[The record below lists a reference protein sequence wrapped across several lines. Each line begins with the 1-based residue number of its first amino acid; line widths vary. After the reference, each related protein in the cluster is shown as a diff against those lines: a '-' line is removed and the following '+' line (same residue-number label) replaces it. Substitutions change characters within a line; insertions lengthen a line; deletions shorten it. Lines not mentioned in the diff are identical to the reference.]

1 MKRLVKKIFQ
11 VAIYLLVFSL
21 LTACTPE
28 KRFIGTW
35 TTDIF
40 DQGNTRENAKN
51 ISGSLAGD
59 ELTGSFFSM
68 FIDEL
73 HFNATMEIK
82 EDGTLV
88 MDSGML
94 FDATWERDGDKII
107 IDGAN
112 IYGVAT
118 LSEDQNTLYFENILD
133 KNAEQ
138 TNGISFGS
146 NSITFEFKRVEQV
159 E

>member
-1 MKRLVKKIFQ
+1 MERIAKNIAKVTI
-11 VAIYLLVFSL
+11 LLFAFITL
-21 LTACTPE
+21 NTCTSE
-28 KRFIGTW
+28 KRFVGTW

-40 DQGNTRENAKN
+40 NQGNTRKDAQSMIN
-51 ISGSLAGD
+51 SLAGN
-59 ELTGSFFSM
+59 ELSGNILSKLM
-68 FIDEL
+68 NEL

-94 FDATWERDGDKII
+94 FDATWKKDGDKII

-118 LSEDQNTLYFENILD
+118 LSEDQNTLYFENIID
-133 KNAEQ
+133 KNVEQ
-138 TNGISFGS
+138 ANGITIGS
-146 NSITFEFKRVEQV
+146 NSITFEFKRVK
-159 E
+159 

>member
-1 MKRLVKKIFQ
+1 MEKIIKNITKI
-11 VAIYLLVFSL
+11 VILLFTFII

-28 KRFIGTW
+28 KKFIGTW

-40 DQGNTRENAKN
+40 NQGNTREDAKSIVNSLSGNNLSGN
-51 ISGSLAGD
+51 ILSI
-59 ELTGSFFSM
+59 FM
-68 FIDEL
+68 NEL

-94 FDATWERDGDKII
+94 FNANWKKDGNKIT

-112 IYGVAT
+112 IYGIAT
-118 LSEDQNTLYFENILD
+118 LYEDQNTLYFENIID
-133 KNAEQ
+133 KNSKP
-138 TNGISFGS
+138 TNGITIGS
-146 NSITFEFKRVEQV
+146 KSITFEFKRVK
-159 E
+159 

>member
-1 MKRLVKKIFQ
+1 MI
-11 VAIYLLVFSL
+11 
-21 LTACTPE
+21 
-28 KRFIGTW
+28 
-35 TTDIF
+35 
-40 DQGNTRENAKN
+40 N
-51 ISGSLAGD
+51 SLAGN
-59 ELTGSFFSM
+59 ELSGNILSM
-68 FIDEL
+68 LMNEL

-94 FDATWERDGDKII
+94 FDATWKKDGDKII

-118 LSEDQNTLYFENILD
+118 LSEDQNTLYFENIID

-138 TNGISFGS
+138 ANGITIGS
-146 NSITFEFKRVEQV
+146 NSITFEFKRVK
-159 E
+159 

>member
-1 MKRLVKKIFQ
+1 MEKIIKNITKI
-11 VAIYLLVFSL
+11 VILLFTFII

-28 KRFIGTW
+28 KKFIGTW

-40 DQGNTRENAKN
+40 NQGNTREDAKSIVNSLSGNNLSGN
-51 ISGSLAGD
+51 ILSI
-59 ELTGSFFSM
+59 FM
-68 FIDEL
+68 NEL

-94 FDATWERDGDKII
+94 FNANWKKDGNKIT

-112 IYGVAT
+112 IYGIAT
-118 LSEDQNTLYFENILD
+118 LSEDQNTLYFENIID
-133 KNAEQ
+133 KNSKP
-138 TNGISFGS
+138 TNGITIGS
-146 NSITFEFKRVEQV
+146 KSITFEFKRVK
-159 E
+159 

>member
-1 MKRLVKKIFQ
+1 MEGIVKNIAKVTI
-11 VAIYLLVFSL
+11 LLFTFISL
-21 LTACTPE
+21 NACTPE
-28 KRFIGTW
+28 KRFVGTW

-40 DQGNTRENAKN
+40 NQGNTREDAKSIIN
-51 ISGSLAGD
+51 SLAGN
-59 ELTGSFFSM
+59 ELSGSILSM
-68 FIDEL
+68 LMNEL

-94 FDATWERDGDKII
+94 FDATWKKDGDKII

-118 LSEDQNTLYFENILD
+118 LSEDQNTLYFENIID

-138 TNGISFGS
+138 VNGITIGS
-146 NSITFEFKRVEQV
+146 NSITFEFKRVK
-159 E
+159 

>member
-1 MKRLVKKIFQ
+1 MERIVKNIAKVTI
-11 VAIYLLVFSL
+11 LLFTFMTL
-21 LTACTPE
+21 NACTQE
-28 KRFIGTW
+28 KRFVGTW

-40 DQGNTRENAKN
+40 NQGNTREDAKSIIN
-51 ISGSLAGD
+51 SLAGN
-59 ELTGSFFSM
+59 ELSGNILSM
-68 FIDEL
+68 LMNEL

-94 FDATWERDGDKII
+94 FDATWKKDGDKII

-118 LSEDQNTLYFENILD
+118 LSEDQNTLYFENIID

-138 TNGISFGS
+138 ANGITIGR
-146 NSITFEFKRVEQV
+146 NSITFEFKRVK
-159 E
+159 

>member
-1 MKRLVKKIFQ
+1 MEKIIKNITKI
-11 VAIYLLVFSL
+11 VILLFTFII

-28 KRFIGTW
+28 KKFIGTW

-40 DQGNTRENAKN
+40 NQGNTREDAKSIVN
-51 ISGSLAGD
+51 SLAGNN
-59 ELTGSFFSM
+59 LSGNILSILM
-68 FIDEL
+68 NEL

-94 FDATWERDGDKII
+94 FNAKWKKDGNKIT

-112 IYGVAT
+112 IYGIAT
-118 LSEDQNTLYFENILD
+118 LYEDQNTLYFENIID
-133 KNAEQ
+133 KNSKP
-138 TNGISFGS
+138 TNGITIGS
-146 NSITFEFKRVEQV
+146 KSITFEFKRVK
-159 E
+159 

>member
-1 MKRLVKKIFQ
+1 MEKIIKNITKI
-11 VAIYLLVFSL
+11 VILLFTFII

-28 KRFIGTW
+28 KKFIGTW

-40 DQGNTRENAKN
+40 NQGNTREDAKSIVNSLSGNNLSGN
-51 ISGSLAGD
+51 ILSIL
-59 ELTGSFFSM
+59 M
-68 FIDEL
+68 NEL

-94 FDATWERDGDKII
+94 FNANWKKDGNKIT

-112 IYGVAT
+112 IYGIAT
-118 LSEDQNTLYFENILD
+118 LSEDQNTLYFENIID
-133 KNAEQ
+133 KNSKP
-138 TNGISFGS
+138 TNGITIGS
-146 NSITFEFKRVEQV
+146 KSITFEFKRVK
-159 E
+159 

>member
-1 MKRLVKKIFQ
+1 MEKIIKNITKI
-11 VAIYLLVFSL
+11 VILLFTFII

-28 KRFIGTW
+28 KKFIGIW

-40 DQGNTRENAKN
+40 NQGNTREDVKSIVNSLSGNNLSGN
-51 ISGSLAGD
+51 ILSIL
-59 ELTGSFFSM
+59 M
-68 FIDEL
+68 NEL

-94 FDATWERDGDKII
+94 FNANWKKDGNKIT

-112 IYGVAT
+112 IYGIAT
-118 LSEDQNTLYFENILD
+118 LSEDQNTLYFENIID
-133 KNAEQ
+133 KNSKP
-138 TNGISFGS
+138 TNGITIGS
-146 NSITFEFKRVEQV
+146 KSITFEFKRVK
-159 E
+159 

>member
-1 MKRLVKKIFQ
+1 MEKIIKNITKI
-11 VAIYLLVFSL
+11 VILLFTFII

-28 KRFIGTW
+28 KKFIGTW

-40 DQGNTRENAKN
+40 NQGNTREDAKSIVN
-51 ISGSLAGD
+51 SLAGNN
-59 ELTGSFFSM
+59 LSSNILSILM
-68 FIDEL
+68 NEL

-94 FDATWERDGDKII
+94 FNANWKKDGNKIT

-112 IYGVAT
+112 IYGIAT
-118 LSEDQNTLYFENILD
+118 LSEDQNTLYFENIID
-133 KNAEQ
+133 KNSKP
-138 TNGISFGS
+138 TNGITIGS
-146 NSITFEFKRVEQV
+146 KSITFEFKRVK
-159 E
+159 

>member
-1 MKRLVKKIFQ
+1 MKRFIKK
-11 VAIYLLVFSL
+11 VFSIAIFL
-21 LTACTPE
+21 LTFSLITACTPE
-28 KRFIGTW
+28 KRFVGTW

-40 DQGNTRENAKN
+40 NQGNTRENAKDITDSLVDN
-51 ISGSLAGD
+51 ELSGSILSM
-59 ELTGSFFSM
+59 LT
-68 FIDEL
+68 DEL

-94 FDATWERDGDKII
+94 FDASWEKDGDKII

-133 KNAEQ
+133 KNAES

-146 NSITFEFKRVEQV
+146 NSITFEFVRVK
-159 E
+159 

>member
-1 MKRLVKKIFQ
+1 MEKIIKNITKI
-11 VAIYLLVFSL
+11 VILLFTFII

-28 KRFIGTW
+28 KKFIGTW

-40 DQGNTRENAKN
+40 NQGNTREDTKSIVNSLSGNNLSGN
-51 ISGSLAGD
+51 ILSIL
-59 ELTGSFFSM
+59 M
-68 FIDEL
+68 NEL

-94 FDATWERDGDKII
+94 FNANWKKDGNKIT

-112 IYGVAT
+112 IYGIAT
-118 LSEDQNTLYFENILD
+118 LSEDQNTLYFENIID
-133 KNAEQ
+133 KNSKP
-138 TNGISFGS
+138 TNGITIGS
-146 NSITFEFKRVEQV
+146 KSITFEFKRVK
-159 E
+159 

>member
-1 MKRLVKKIFQ
+1 MEKIIKNITKI
-11 VAIYLLVFSL
+11 VILLFTFII

-28 KRFIGTW
+28 KKFIGTW

-40 DQGNTRENAKN
+40 NQGNTREDAKSIVNSLSGNNLSGN
-51 ISGSLAGD
+51 ILSIL
-59 ELTGSFFSM
+59 M
-68 FIDEL
+68 NEL

-94 FDATWERDGDKII
+94 FNANWKKDGNKIT

-112 IYGVAT
+112 IYGIAT
-118 LSEDQNTLYFENILD
+118 LSEDQNTLYFENIID
-133 KNAEQ
+133 KHSKP
-138 TNGISFGS
+138 TNGITIGS
-146 NSITFEFKRVEQV
+146 KSITFEFKRVK
-159 E
+159 

>member
-1 MKRLVKKIFQ
+1 MERIAKNIAKVTI
-11 VAIYLLVFSL
+11 LLFAFITL
-21 LTACTPE
+21 NACTSE
-28 KRFIGTW
+28 KRFVGTW

-40 DQGNTRENAKN
+40 NQGNTREDAKSIIN
-51 ISGSLAGD
+51 SLAGN
-59 ELTGSFFSM
+59 ELSGNILSM
-68 FIDEL
+68 LMNEL

-94 FDATWERDGDKII
+94 FDATWKR
-107 IDGAN
+107 DGAN

-118 LSEDQNTLYFENILD
+118 LSEDQNTLYFENIID

-138 TNGISFGS
+138 ANGITIGS
-146 NSITFEFKRVEQV
+146 NSITFEFKRVK
-159 E
+159 